1 MNNTIFPPV
10 PVLKEQAKAALRQ
23 AGPAMTKASLVYIG
37 ITLIVNY
44 ALQGTAP
51 EGKELQVF
59 ALTMLVICCSICWT
73 SASGDSVWTAP
84 GASRSCP

>member
-51 EGKELQVF
+51 EGYS
-59 ALTMLVICCSICWT
+59 TICRGLRYGSTYHST
-73 SASGDSVWTAP
+73 SSG
-84 GASRSCP
+84 